1 MGRNECEECGLH
13 VVECGCPEGATMTG
27 RSWGGMISVPLD
39 ALREVHAA
47 LVECGQDLQC
57 SVDAEYASQMDYP
70 TGRRRHA
77 RVHIHANRA
86 LHLAQA
92 MQTWDGFNVPTQ
104 KEANSDG

>member
-1 MGRNECEECGLH
+1 MMNDT
-13 VVECGCPEGATMTG
+13 V
-27 RSWGGMISVPLD
+27 MITVPLNG
-39 ALREVHAA
+39 LREVYAA

-77 RVHIHANRA
+77 RDMEPANRA

-92 MQTWDGFNVPTQ
+92 MQTWSGFSIDP
-104 KEANSDG
+104 KESTP